1 VNFSQDDAEILQDGG
16 TPAKDD
22 KLVAELVTQSN
33 LLSGGVE
40 DRFVAYLFADSDE
53 IDRIRHLELCANIKI
68 LPENFEPMTKTEIIE
83 DPAEDNDSEEDSL
96 MINTK
101 EKVVKATP
109 LAKSVPMPE
118 PKLDLDKVLFD
129 VLRECQNIS
138 FEKMVLAMQFAKIPA
153 HVRNNKTTQRKMLI
167 MIELRKNNKG
177 QENGMILTRSAFSVM
192 IKMSGRSEQLRD
204 LIEDFEM
211 ESEGVDDQ
219 EALSE
224 LFEGLPG
231 SKEILEQWSNASK
244 MRPWY
249 DELIKDIGEDVN
261 NENEEKEQEEINKIS
276 SGVKEE
282 NFTNEQ
288 RDAICDLQVLQT

>member
-1 VNFSQDDAEILQDGG
+1 
-16 TPAKDD
+16 
-22 KLVAELVTQSN
+22 
-33 LLSGGVE
+33 
-40 DRFVAYLFADSDE
+40 
-53 IDRIRHLELCANIKI
+53 
-68 LPENFEPMTKTEIIE
+68 
-83 DPAEDNDSEEDSL
+83 
-96 MINTK
+96 
-101 EKVVKATP
+101 
-109 LAKSVPMPE
+109 
-118 PKLDLDKVLFD
+118 
-129 VLRECQNIS
+129 
-138 FEKMVLAMQFAKIPA
+138 
-153 HVRNNKTTQRKMLI
+153 MLI

-204 LIEDFEM
+204 LIEVFEM